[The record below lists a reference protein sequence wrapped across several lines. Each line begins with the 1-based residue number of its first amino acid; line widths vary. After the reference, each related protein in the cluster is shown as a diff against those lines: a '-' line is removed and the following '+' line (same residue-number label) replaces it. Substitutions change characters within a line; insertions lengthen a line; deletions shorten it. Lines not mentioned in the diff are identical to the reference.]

1 MSTWKTKFLLILVCW
16 TTAATALAKD
26 KVLFDWNK
34 GEVGNFGGVGFALGD
49 INGDGADDIALRLDD
64 EIDVFFGENADEV
77 ADLVIAPPSG
87 PHPGF
92 PLQGPIDLNGDGH
105 DDLIVAANGATREGP
120 IYCYWGGA
128 AVDDV
133 PDYVV
138 HGSWTAASA
147 CRAGEFMPNDTFD
160 DLAVAKTGTN
170 YNYVDV
176 YEGGEAPAEERS
188 WSRIEYL
195 IFTLWEYHFCYAGD
209 FNNDGYGDI
218 VTGAPLAT
226 SVCLRYGTVQ
236 ASCSEGGQVYLYWG
250 GPERFRGA
258 LIAHGDEDN
267 IRLGFQTSADCDL
280 NADGYSDVISTA
292 DSADE
297 TWAIFGRPGYPSRI
311 LQPSRLL
318 AGGKSATAL
327 GDINGDGAD
336 DVATRDSSGQLR
348 IFLGSATF
356 DTTEDAFLTLPAE
369 DTRAFKWLFRVND
382 FDGDGYDDIGVT
394 LSESVSGQEP
404 ITSYRIYSGF
414 NALAV
419 PVQDQTVGRLKSL
432 FQGIKRNR

>member
-1 MSTWKTKFLLILVCW
+1 MGTLILVILFC
-16 TTAATALAKD
+16 TMAGTATAKE
-26 KVLFDWNK
+26 KILFEWNK
-34 GEVGNFGGVGFALGD
+34 GEAGNFGGVGFALGD
-49 INGDGADDIALRLDD
+49 INGDGAADIALRLQD
-64 EIDVFFGENADEV
+64 EIDVFFGGTDADDL

-92 PLQGPIDLNGDGH
+92 PLQGPIDLNGDGQ

-128 AVDDV
+128 AVDDI

-147 CRAGEFMPNDTFD
+147 CRAGAFMPNDMID
-160 DLAVAKTGTN
+160 DFAVAKTETN

-176 YEGGEAPAEERS
+176 YEGGEAPAEEPS
-188 WSRIEYL
+188 WGRIEYL
-195 IFTLWEYHFCYAGD
+195 KFALWEYHFCYAGD

-226 SVCLRYGTVQ
+226 SVCLRYETVQ
-236 ASCSEGGQVYLYWG
+236 GWCSDGGQVFLYWG
-250 GPERFRGA
+250 GPERLRGA
-258 LIAHGDEDN
+258 LIVHGNEDF
-267 IRLGFQTSADCDL
+267 IELGFQTSANCDL
-280 NADGYSDVISTA
+280 NADGYSDVVSTA
-292 DSADE
+292 DGADQ

-318 AGGKSATAL
+318 AGGRSATAL

-336 DVATRDSSGQLR
+336 DVATRDNSGQLR

-356 DTTEDAFLTLPAE
+356 DTTEDAYITLPPE

-394 LSESVSGQEP
+394 LGESVADQGL
-404 ITSYRIYSGF
+404 ITSYRIYSGL

-419 PVQDQTVGRLKSL
+419 PVQDQTVGGLKSL
-432 FQGIKRNR
+432 FHGIKKNK